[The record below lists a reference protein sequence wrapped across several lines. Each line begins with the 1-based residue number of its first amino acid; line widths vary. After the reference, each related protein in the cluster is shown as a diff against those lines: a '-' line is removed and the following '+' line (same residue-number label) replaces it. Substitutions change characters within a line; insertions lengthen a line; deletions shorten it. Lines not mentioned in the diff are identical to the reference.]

1 MPATIQGL
9 DLHQVR
15 LDRLQP
21 RFSDMID
28 RYHLTP
34 ARNDR

>member
-15 LDRLQP
+15 LGRLQP
-21 RFSDMID
+21 RFSVMINP
-28 RYHLTP
+28 YHLTP